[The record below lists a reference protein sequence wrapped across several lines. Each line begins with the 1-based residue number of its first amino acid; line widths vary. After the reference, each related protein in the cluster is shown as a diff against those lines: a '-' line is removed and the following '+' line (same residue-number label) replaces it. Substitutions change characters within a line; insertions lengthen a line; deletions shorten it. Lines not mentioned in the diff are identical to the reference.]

1 MIGADSN
8 SEDSA
13 ASDPPPLDEDEG
25 MPVAS
30 QALARARANARARGY
45 RPGQAGRV
53 PGTASGL
60 GRKRGLDPQA
70 QSRRDPAALGDE
82 VQALIAGR
90 GWDADV
96 QVGSVVGRW
105 PVIVG
110 DQVASHVEPVSF
122 EGTVLTVRADSTA
135 WATQMK
141 LLTHSIL
148 TRIETEVGTDI
159 VTDIVVHAPGG
170 PSWRKGPLRAPGR
183 GPRDTYG

>member
-1 MIGADSN
+1 MMDPEPPTDS
-8 SEDSA
+8 SDDDGGMSVA
-13 ASDPPPLDEDEG
+13 AE
-25 MPVAS
+25 
-30 QALARARANARARGY
+30 ALARARANAKARGY
-45 RPGQAGRV
+45 RPGQAGRS
-53 PGTASGL
+53 PAAGSGL
-60 GRKRGLDPQA
+60 GRKRGLAGQPE
-70 QSRRDPAALGDE
+70 SRRDPAVRGVE
-82 VQALIAGR
+82 VRALIAGR

-110 DQVASHVEPVSF
+110 EHVASHVVPVSF
-122 EGTVLTVRADSTA
+122 EGTVLTVQADSTA

-141 LLTHSIL
+141 LMTHSIL

-159 VTDIVVHAPGG
+159 VSDIVVHAPGG

>member
-1 MIGADSN
+1 MIDPAPIT
-8 SEDSA
+8 
-13 ASDPPPLDEDEG
+13 DPPEEEEG
-25 MPVAS
+25 MSVAAH
-30 QALARARANARARGY
+30 ALARARANAKARGY
-45 RPGQAGRV
+45 RPGQAGRS
-53 PGTASGL
+53 PGRGPGL
-60 GRKRGLDPQA
+60 GQKRGLAGQPE
-70 QSRRDPAALGDE
+70 SRRDPAVLGDE

-110 DQVASHVEPVSF
+110 EHVASHVEPVCF

-141 LLTHSIL
+141 LMTHSIL